1 MKKTI
6 VLTLAVLLLV
16 GCSTTYT
23 TRVDRRGG
31 RPTAYEDTSSPGRVV
46 GTGIEAQDIVSATDQ
61 MMRDMLANSAVVGPA
76 GVPRVVIDA
85 KYFRNESSQIINK
98 NLVTDRLRAE
108 LMRAANGRMTF
119 LAREAADM
127 TEEERALERQSL
139 VTGGTQGQTKPALGY
154 DYRLGGRIASLD
166 AVDARSG
173 RKSRYFQITFELVE
187 RGTGAI
193 VWSGVYEFRKTAQD
207 DILYR

>member
-1 MKKTI
+1 MNKTI
-6 VLTLAVLLLV
+6 IFALPVLLLA
-16 GCSTTYT
+16 GCSTTHT
-23 TRVDRRGG
+23 TRVDRGGG
-31 RPTAYEDTSSPGRVV
+31 RPTAYEDPSSPGRVV

-61 MMRDMLANSAVVGPA
+61 IMRDMLASATIVGR
-76 GVPRVVIDA
+76 GGIPRVVIDA
-85 KYFRNESSQIINK
+85 QYFRNESSQIINK
-98 NLVTDRLRAE
+98 NLLTDRLRTE

-127 TEEERALERQSL
+127 TEEERALEKDGV

-166 AVDARSG
+166 AVDARTG

-193 VWSGVYEFRKTAQD
+193 VWSGAYEFRKTAQD

>member
-6 VLTLAVLLLV
+6 ILALAGLLLV

-23 TRVDRRGG
+23 TRVDKRGG
-31 RPTAYEDTSSPGRVV
+31 RPTAYEDTASPGRVV

-61 MMRDMLANSAVVGPA
+61 MMRDMLANAVVVGR
-76 GVPRVVIDA
+76 GGIPRVVIDA

-98 NLVTDRLRAE
+98 NLLTDRLRIE
-108 LMRAANGRMTF
+108 LMRAANGRITF
-119 LAREAADM
+119 LAREAAGM
-127 TEEERALERQSL
+127 TEEERALEQEGV
-139 VTGGTQGQTKPALGY
+139 VTGGTQGQTKSALGY

-166 AVDARSG
+166 AVDARTG

-193 VWSGVYEFRKTAQD
+193 VWSGAYEFQKTAQD